1 MDNEG
6 NIISFW
12 RIDIAIG
19 RMIVNNPQQAEEMVN
34 KVIEYHDIKSYGSW
48 RNNFVIISDDSDQT
62 SDANLQSRQNQLAD
76 KITTQK
82 PFFNINKIILD
93 SYVQEASAG
102 GFRYPKARTD
112 LFDAFEKGALV
123 FNYLG
128 HGGEDGLSAERI
140 WEKSDGQNLSNQYK
154 YPLFITITCEF
165 SRFDNPSTAGEY
177 TYWNPKVGN
186 AMITTIR
193 SIGQFSAEN
202 FNDAFSENY
211 SLWLKPIY
219 LYC

>member
-1 MDNEG
+1 
-6 NIISFW
+6 
-12 RIDIAIG
+12 
-19 RMIVNNPQQAEEMVN
+19 MIVNNPQQAEEMVN

-76 KITTQK
+76 KITTQN
-82 PFFNINKIILD
+82 PFNINKIILD

-102 GFRYPKARTD
+102 GFRYPKARIVLMHSKRCFGIQ
-112 LFDAFEKGALV
+112 LFRTWRRGRIISRT
-123 FNYLG
+123 NLG
-128 HGGEDGLSAERI
+128 
-140 WEKSDGQNLSNQYK
+140 KSDGQNLSNQYK

-165 SRFDNPSTAGEY
+165 SRFDNPSRPTAGEY
-177 TYWNPKVGN
+177 TYWNPKGGAI

>member
-1 MDNEG
+1 
-6 NIISFW
+6 
-12 RIDIAIG
+12 
-19 RMIVNNPQQAEEMVN
+19 MIVNNPQQAEEMVN

-62 SDANLQSRQNQLAD
+62 SDANLQRQNQLAD
-76 KITTQK
+76 KITTQTL
-82 PFFNINKIILD
+82 FNINKIILD

-165 SRFDNPSTAGEY
+165 SRFDNPSRQLVNIPIGIQ
-177 TYWNPKVGN
+177 KV
-186 AMITTIR
+186 
-193 SIGQFSAEN
+193 Q
-202 FNDAFSENY
+202 
-211 SLWLKPIY
+211 LP
-219 LYC
+219 

>member
-1 MDNEG
+1 
-6 NIISFW
+6 
-12 RIDIAIG
+12 
-19 RMIVNNPQQAEEMVN
+19 MVN

-76 KITTQK
+76 KITRTN
-82 PFFNINKIILD
+82 PFNINKIILD
-93 SYVQEASAG
+93 SYVQEASG

-154 YPLFITITCEF
+154 YP
-165 SRFDNPSTAGEY
+165 
-177 TYWNPKVGN
+177 
-186 AMITTIR
+186 
-193 SIGQFSAEN
+193 
-202 FNDAFSENY
+202 Y
-211 SLWLKPIY
+211 S
-219 LYC
+219 

>member
-1 MDNEG
+1 
-6 NIISFW
+6 
-12 RIDIAIG
+12 
-19 RMIVNNPQQAEEMVN
+19 MIVNNPQQAEEMVN

-76 KITTQK
+76 KITTHK

-154 YPLFITITCEF
+154 YP
-165 SRFDNPSTAGEY
+165 
-177 TYWNPKVGN
+177 
-186 AMITTIR
+186 
-193 SIGQFSAEN
+193 
-202 FNDAFSENY
+202 Y
-211 SLWLKPIY
+211 S
-219 LYC
+219 

>member
-6 NIISFW
+6 NIISFFG
-12 RIDIAIG
+12 DIAIG

-62 SDANLQSRQNQLAD
+62 SDANLQRQNQLAD
-76 KITTQK
+76 KITTQTL
-82 PFFNINKIILD
+82 FNINKIILD
-93 SYVQEASAG
+93 SYVPSAG

-112 LFDAFEKGALV
+112 LFDAFEKGLV

-154 YPLFITITCEF
+154 YP
-165 SRFDNPSTAGEY
+165 
-177 TYWNPKVGN
+177 
-186 AMITTIR
+186 
-193 SIGQFSAEN
+193 
-202 FNDAFSENY
+202 Y
-211 SLWLKPIY
+211 S
-219 LYC
+219 